1 MYRSQEEALQF
12 YHYFSD
18 IEIQEQL
25 VSDAQE
31 SLGYDEPLEFSGKD
45 VCREV
50 LRAMTN
56 ISEGLDFELG
66 HFMEMVEI
74 SKTVCTVKND
84 TV

>member
-1 MYRSQEEALQF
+1 M
-12 YHYFSD
+12 
-18 IEIQEQL
+18 
-25 VSDAQE
+25 
-31 SLGYDEPLEFSGKD
+31 EFDGKD

-84 TV
+84 TVRHTFVFDFELMTIF